1 MRESVNEKMR
11 SLQLSISQ
19 EEESVQ
25 LNSHSLCTFLPTED
39 DTVTLLL
46 SMLKLHSG
54 SVFYDLGC
62 GDGRIVISV
71 VKHFQCRGI
80 GIELSSGLVEQ
91 ARARSQSVFSG
102 RPDLLDRVSFLVADI
117 AHVKMDD
124 ADAVFI
130 YMPSSAVHE
139 LIEKVLPH
147 VGLKQGT
154 LIYMAEHFLQSAAAN
169 KLCKRVSSDWTDLG
183 IHCYSWRGILKPGS

>member
-1 MRESVNEKMR
+1 MRESVRQRVR
-11 SLQLSISQ
+11 SLQQLSISQ
-19 EEESVQ
+19 EDESAQ

-39 DTVTLLL
+39 DTVKLLL
-46 SMLKLHSG
+46 SMLKLDSD

-71 VKHFQCRGI
+71 VKHFQCRGM

-91 ARARSQSVFSG
+91 ARARSQSAFSD
-102 RPDLLDRVSFLVADI
+102 RPDLLDRVSFLQADI

-147 VGLKQGT
+147 VGLRPGT
-154 LIYMAEHFLQSAAAN
+154 FIFMAEHFLQSAAAN
-169 KLCKRVSSDWTDLG
+169 KLCKRISSDWTDLG
-183 IHCYSWRGILKPGS
+183 IHCYSWRG